1 MFLISNQKACKTM
14 TYRPLLFVFVDKR
27 IEISNL
33 EIIRDM
39 DKIVKLE
46 EVLVNSKLLS
56 P

>member
-1 MFLISNQKACKTM
+1 MIISSVAL
-14 TYRPLLFVFVDKR
+14 YFVDKR
-27 IEISNL
+27 VEISNL